1 MKPAGAMLSNTS
13 LLRQRHASVR
23 DSKTLVATGT
33 RLRQALLSHCDFPP
47 LPPPF
52 GTSLPATTLL
62 TLYSLLSP
70 LSSMTKCPAPTNT
83 PVSRL
88 LYFSHPLSNVT
99 LMTRYYQD
107 LHHTER
113 NPRDVQ
119 ECPYSVVFD
128 AGLPPSIAD
137 KLGVISTTPV

>member
-1 MKPAGAMLSNTS
+1 MKLAGAMLSNTS

-23 DSKTLVATGT
+23 NSMRLVAAGIS
-33 RLRQALLSHCDFPP
+33 LRHSLLSQCDFSP
-47 LPPPF
+47 LAPPF

-62 TLYSLLSP
+62 TLYSLTSP

-99 LMTRYYQD
+99 LMTRYYHD
-107 LHHTER
+107 LYHTEVSA
-113 NPRDVQ
+113 RDVQ

-128 AGLPPSIAD
+128 AGLPPSMAD
-137 KLGVISTTPV
+137 KPGVISTTPV